1 MMSEATYGP
10 APLPEWRD
18 VEGSV
23 VDSDELQA
31 DDVEIDL
38 TEGRAVVRRLQY
50 PHIDHLWA
58 RQWPTWIG
66 LSPARD

>member
-1 MMSEATYGP
+1 MTSNAIYGP
-10 APLPEWRD
+10 APLPAWRD
-18 VEGSV
+18 ADGYI
-23 VDSDELQA
+23 VDGADPQA

-38 TEGRAVVRRLQY
+38 TESPVMVRRLQY
-50 PHIDHLWA
+50 PKIDHPWA